1 MKVSLYWLLATLV
14 LSPVNGSEQE
24 QPARGSCVVDNDGA
38 CVVETDD
45 ENSHQLM
52 DAAVADLFGV
62 EQELLDAASMQHFEK
77 SFGLC
82 LARVDYCALGR
93 EDKKPTHLWTN
104 VSQC

>member
-77 SFGLC
+77 SKKYMTETVFQDESFKSVREKV
-82 LARVDYCALGR
+82 RVYTSKG
-93 EDKKPTHLWTN
+93 
-104 VSQC
+104 